1 MMQANTISDFSSFWS
16 FSGVPVLND
25 GSVSVSMNGIRNS
38 SLSRIDCTSWYA
50 LKISASFRPRDST
63 MYW

>member
-25 GSVSVSMNGIRNS
+25 GSVSVSMNGIRN
-38 SLSRIDCTSWYA
+38 
-50 LKISASFRPRDST
+50 
-63 MYW
+63 